1 MEETTDKVDHEEK
14 LVYKEMS
21 TWNLVS
27 VFFDNTSGIA
37 ELYALLW
44 SCCLYSDIFQL
55 TVLVKYL
62 AQSRVSSSSYGR
74 LFF

>member
-27 VFFDNTSGIA
+27 VFFDNTSGTA
-37 ELYALLW
+37 ELYDQLCTYW
-44 SCCLYSDIFQL
+44 CLNCFQL

-62 AQSRVSSSSYGR
+62 AQSRVSSSSFGR